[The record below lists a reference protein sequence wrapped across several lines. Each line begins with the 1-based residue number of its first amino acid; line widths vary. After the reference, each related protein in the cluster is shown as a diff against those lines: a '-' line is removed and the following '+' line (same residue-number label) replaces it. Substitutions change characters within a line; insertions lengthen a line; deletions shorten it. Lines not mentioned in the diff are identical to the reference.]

1 MMNDAD
7 LQQLLLN
14 QNLLTQE
21 QLDKALEEMKRL
33 KRPLEAIV
41 VDLRFIDRATLYHA
55 IARQQGFNYMPLDT
69 ITADEQIPKLLP
81 EALSYK
87 TESVPIKLEGN
98 TLHVAMADPA
108 DLGAIDQIQ
117 LQTGMLLELYIASP
131 AEIEEARATVYS
143 KNVVRENLL
152 TDIAEAKPE
161 QKMNF
166 GDGSNIIKVVDLI
179 MTQAVRDRASDI
191 HVEPEQDTLRIRFRI
206 DGILH
211 EIPSPPKDWEAAII
225 SRIKVLSGMDIAESR
240 IPQDGHFQSKVDEK
254 IIDFRVST
262 VPTIYGENL
271 VIRLLDTASVMIG
284 LEKLGFT
291 TNDDLKAYEGLI
303 SRPYGIILSTGPTG
317 SGKTTTLYS
326 ALMRINTIDRNIIT
340 IEDPVEYRLGLIRQ
354 IQVNPRA
361 GITFANGLRAILRQD
376 PDVIMLG
383 EIRDLET
390 AVTAIQSALTCHLV
404 FSTLH
409 TNDAPSSIT
418 RLINMGV
425 EPFLISASLI
435 GVMAQ
440 RLVRMICEHCKEQ
453 YEPTP
458 AVIKKWGLSN
468 RKGVVFFRGKGCE
481 FCKGTGFRGRTGLYE
496 LLVCDDEIREMIING
511 SSHTQLRKK
520 AQEKGM
526 RLLSEDGLTKALAG
540 ITTLEEV
547 ARVCEEHIELKPSSQ
562 VLELQPAAPGVTVA
576 KKPGVA
582 GKVVVKPTD
591 MDDYQRKIASWLGN
605 KK

>member
-69 ITADEQIPKLLP
+69 ITADAQIPKLLP

-98 TLHVAMADPA
+98 TLHVAMVDPA

-390 AVTAIQSALTCHLV
+390 AVTAIQSALTGHLV

-468 RKGVVFFRGKGCE
+468 KKGVVFFRGKGCE

-562 VLELQPAAPGVTVA
+562 VLELQPAAPGVTVT